1 MGNESGRRNGNEF
14 RFKKTVHFDFVG
26 KFFEAITGNIAGND
40 LLPIDDFN
48 EIYRIYRRG
57 REKRGRGRIVFECS
71 TAIYGDGDENRVI
84 SRINEHNEERGEP
97 EEIGVVNEETRCRA
111 VIRVNR
117 PLRLPIV
124 EGTSVT
130 GL

>member
-1 MGNESGRRNGNEF
+1 M
-14 RFKKTVHFDFVG
+14 
-26 KFFEAITGNIAGND
+26 
-40 LLPIDDFN
+40 
-48 EIYRIYRRG
+48 
-57 REKRGRGRIVFECS
+57 
-71 TAIYGDGDENRVI
+71 I
-84 SRINEHNEERGEP
+84 SRINEHNEEQGEP

>member
-1 MGNESGRRNGNEF
+1 METSLETIFF
-14 RFKKTVHFDFVG
+14 RLMISMKYIRYIGGEERKEG
-26 KFFEAITGNIAGND
+26 E
-40 LLPIDDFN
+40 
-48 EIYRIYRRG
+48 
-57 REKRGRGRIVFECS
+57 GRIVFECS

>member
-1 MGNESGRRNGNEF
+1 M
-14 RFKKTVHFDFVG
+14 
-26 KFFEAITGNIAGND
+26 
-40 LLPIDDFN
+40 
-48 EIYRIYRRG
+48 
-57 REKRGRGRIVFECS
+57 
-71 TAIYGDGDENRVI
+71 I